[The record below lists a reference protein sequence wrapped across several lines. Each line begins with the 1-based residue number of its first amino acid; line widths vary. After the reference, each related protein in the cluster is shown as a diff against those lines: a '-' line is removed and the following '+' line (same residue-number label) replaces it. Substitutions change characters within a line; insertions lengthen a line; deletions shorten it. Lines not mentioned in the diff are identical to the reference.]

1 MEDESKNRD
10 TEKGGAKTDDAL
22 KKEKK
27 FEWKDQMNE
36 RTNERANGRPK
47 TLL

>member
-10 TEKGGAKTDDAL
+10 TEKGGAKTNDSR

-27 FEWKDQMNE
+27 SERKDQMNE
-36 RTNERANGRPK
+36 RTNEQTDDQK
-47 TLL
+47 HCC